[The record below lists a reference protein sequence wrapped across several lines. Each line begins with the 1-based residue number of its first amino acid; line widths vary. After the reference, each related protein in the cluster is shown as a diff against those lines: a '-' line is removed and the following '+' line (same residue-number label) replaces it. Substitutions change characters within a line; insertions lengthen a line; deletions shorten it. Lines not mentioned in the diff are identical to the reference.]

1 MKFVPVLT
9 ALALLLAF
17 TNFCLGCVIQVSLLG
32 NFVVSD
38 GFCRGGVV
46 FVSLRFIFF
55 SLTVCVG
62 VVCSH
67 QYRSQR
73 PESGSRVSGG
83 CELLGCWALR
93 SAAET
98 IHTLSH

>member
-38 GFCRGGVV
+38 GFCGGGVV

-55 SLTVCVG
+55 L
-62 VVCSH
+62 
-67 QYRSQR
+67 
-73 PESGSRVSGG
+73 
-83 CELLGCWALR
+83 
-93 SAAET
+93 
-98 IHTLSH
+98 